1 MQTHKTLLMLL
12 PFALLLGAPGCDSS
26 DNGNDDAAEAGD
38 GDGDGDEDPYDGAFD
53 DCTREFLEE
62 DLVVIDTMGNPGPVR
77 WYGPGAD
84 PETGELIDDGETE
97 YHVSVTYLA
106 LRPENIEQF
115 LGLIP
120 NVNQA
125 LFSNPGLVAVQLAD
139 SQQCATAR
147 TLTVWTDEA
156 AMYEFVGSQ
165 AHVDAIVA
173 FPDISRGQSTL
184 ASFGGVKAS
193 DITWDRALAELEAAE
208 AYD

>member
-1 MQTHKTLLMLL
+1 MHIDKTLPMLL
-12 PFALLLGAPGCDSS
+12 PLALLVGAPGCDSS
-26 DNGNDDAAEAGD
+26 DDSSDDAAGETGD
-38 GDGDGDEDPYDGAFD
+38 GDGDPYDGAFD
-53 DCTREFLEE
+53 QCTREVMEE
-62 DLVVIDTMGNPGPVR
+62 DMTVIDDMGNPGPVR

-84 PETGELIDDGETE
+84 PETGELLDDGETE
-97 YHVSVTYLA
+97 FHVSVTYLA
-106 LRPENIEQF
+106 LRPENIETF
-115 LGLIP
+115 MGLIP
-120 NVNQA
+120 GVNQA

-173 FPDISRGQSTL
+173 FPEISRGQSTL
-184 ASFGGVKAS
+184 ANFGGVKAS
-193 DITWDRALAELEAAE
+193 DITWERALAELKAAE